1 MDATQESN
9 LPDSRLY
16 SGAERARYAL
26 PYRALPRARRL
37 RRDWPLAIV
46 LAAVAFDATFSI
58 AATHAHTPAG
68 VTETAA
74 IRDMVAAVPFLAAVL
89 AALAILR
96 PWPAFLAILL
106 LTPLWDAAQIS
117 WYTDDFQVIM
127 QTVFVVALG
136 VGCLV
141 SRGRRRTAERGAVAR
156 ESGSDHSARPGLLRR
171 LAPSLTAPGVVG
183 LAVVAFLALALAS
196 TYVSPNVI
204 QSRLV
209 LAHGIVEPVAMGLI
223 LLALRPNRTDL
234 ALVAIALGV
243 SAAIGSLFNIL
254 QTVPV
259 ATSLSML
266 QAHRT
271 SFSLLT
277 YGNVGLLGQLLAMAV
292 PLLIGVL
299 LAGRSLRLNA
309 STLFLL
315 VVALAACFAGLF
327 LTFSKSAWLATS
339 IATTLLVV
347 LAARSWRSRAAI
359 GLAAGL
365 LSTVVVPWPA
375 LVLQVTPTLDAAY
388 RTAMVR
394 IIGESRFDS
403 WNPATV
409 AGQGSVMFRVRAVEA
424 GLHMAV
430 DHPLLGV
437 GLNQYRRYYA
447 AGYAIAPIDTRIDHA
462 HSIWPELAAEIGFPA
477 MALVALIY
485 AAALLALWHVYRNPP
500 DSATRLLAATFMAAI
515 VSWIVVATAF
525 GSDIYRSVRNMSS
538 ELVMMAVVVAA
549 AFALAR
555 YSRDAMARRG
565 EPRR

>member
-1 MDATQESN
+1 M
-9 LPDSRLY
+9 
-16 SGAERARYAL
+16 
-26 PYRALPRARRL
+26 
-37 RRDWPLAIV
+37 
-46 LAAVAFDATFSI
+46 
-58 AATHAHTPAG
+58 
-68 VTETAA
+68 
-74 IRDMVAAVPFLAAVL
+74 
-89 AALAILR
+89 
-96 PWPAFLAILL
+96 
-106 LTPLWDAAQIS
+106 
-117 WYTDDFQVIM
+117 
-127 QTVFVVALG
+127 
-136 VGCLV
+136 
-141 SRGRRRTAERGAVAR
+141 
-156 ESGSDHSARPGLLRR
+156 
-171 LAPSLTAPGVVG
+171 
-183 LAVVAFLALALAS
+183 
-196 TYVSPNVI
+196 
-204 QSRLV
+204 

-359 GLAAGL
+359 VLAAGL